1 MTFEDVAVKFSMEEW
16 ALLSP
21 SQKKLDKDGMQ
32 ETLRN
37 LAARGRRSP
46 TIWVLNPFMYK
57 DNPHEFK
64 PCERDICRNV
74 FNSSLN
80 VLIRVQN
87 GHKPYEYQE
96 LAK

>member
-1 MTFEDVAVKFSMEEW
+1 MCKNFS
-16 ALLSP
+16 
-21 SQKKLDKDGMQ
+21 
-32 ETLRN
+32 
-37 LAARGRRSP
+37 
-46 TIWVLNPFMYK
+46 WVLNPFMYK